1 MANASFGKSLKNGGA
16 IGTDKLEN
24 ILLSYP
30 ELSPDWLLT
39 GNGPMLRDQL
49 HRTYNRVEDEAEAS
63 MVVREPA
70 DGRPCSTAHPATT
83 PSEGIPLIPANAMA
97 GILTSDVSI
106 MDYECE
112 RYVIP
117 DFRGAD
123 FLITVKGDSMLPTY
137 HPGDLVAC
145 RRIPLSDR
153 FFQWGKAYV
162 VDTNQGPL
170 IKRINPSPEAEAII
184 LLSDNAA
191 YGPITM
197 PASYVRAVALVIGIV
212 RLE

>member
-1 MANASFGKSLKNGGA
+1 M
-16 IGTDKLEN
+16 
-24 ILLSYP
+24 
-30 ELSPDWLLT
+30 
-39 GNGPMLRDQL
+39 
-49 HRTYNRVEDEAEAS
+49 VAE
-63 MVVREPA
+63 EPA

-83 PSEGIPLIPANAMA
+83 PSEGIPLIPADAMA

-123 FLITVKGDSMLPTY
+123 FLITVKGDSMMPTY

-170 IKRINPSPEAEAII
+170 IKRINPSPEAEAIT

-191 YGPITM
+191 YGPITL
-197 PASYVRAVALVIGIV
+197 PATSVRDVALVIGLV